1 MDNEKKIEI
10 PFGAFDS
17 ELIRQEIYIPNGFK
31 AVIEGNKIILTRAES
46 EDERIRKT
54 LIRVLNENIGNG
66 IEKYGAK
73 LEDALAWLEKQGE
86 PQDKGEISDGYHTFN
101 ELYYYRMLYN
111 AAFFNMLPKE
121 WVHKSKRHNDGEE
134 CFGGGWF
141 IVMANLPT
149 GQISNHYE
157 LKDWDLFQIPEKEVA
172 DKWDGHTPQEAAD
185 RLHKYLLEK
194 QGERKVN
201 YTTLVETGNGG
212 INTLVTEELSIN
224 SCDEQQPTEKVEPK
238 FQNGQWIVWQNKCY
252 KVNYNGCGYELIDQ
266 NGLRTS
272 LEYGTVDKSAHLWTI
287 QDAKDGD
294 IISSPS
300 HHLIWIYKDKEHY
313 HACVNMNC
321 VTDNFFIN
329 GLIIVPND
337 VCPATKNEKNILFAS
352 MIEAGYEW
360 NAEKKEL
367 KKNNSYCKEHCKG
380 YQETG
385 KCFADGDCKDKR
397 EAERKSTWSEDDEYK
412 LNMCIT
418 AIETYYKWDSM
429 VDWLKSLKQRIG
441 E

>member
-1 MDNEKKIEI
+1 MKELSIEEKAKAYDEAIKRVENI
-10 PFGAFDS
+10 KTGKCKTTFMFTEGLFEHIFP
-17 ELIRQEIYIPNGFK
+17 ELK
-31 AVIEGNKIILTRAES
+31 ES
-46 EDERIRKT
+46 EDEDILKGLISMCKT
-54 LIRVLNENIGNG
+54 LGKTKWI
-66 IEKYGAK
+66 
-73 LEDALAWLEKQGE
+73 AWLEKQGE
-86 PQDKGEISDGYHTFN
+86 NKP
-101 ELYYYRMLYN
+101 
-111 AAFFNMLPKE
+111 
-121 WVHKSKRHNDGEE
+121 
-134 CFGGGWF
+134 
-141 IVMANLPT
+141 
-149 GQISNHYE
+149 
-157 LKDWDLFQIPEKEVA
+157 A
-172 DKWDGHTPQEAAD
+172 D
-185 RLHKYLLEK
+185 
-194 QGERKVN
+194 
-201 YTTLVETGNGG
+201 
-212 INTLVTEELSIN
+212 
-224 SCDEQQPTEKVEPK
+224 KVEPK

-397 EAERKSTWSEDDEYK
+397 EAERKSTWSEEDEDLLFWTINNLTELKNRYGK
-412 LNMCIT
+412 NYGKSGKCI
-418 AIETYYKWDSM
+418 
-429 VDWLKSLKQRIG
+429 DWLRSLKERIG
-441 E
+441 G